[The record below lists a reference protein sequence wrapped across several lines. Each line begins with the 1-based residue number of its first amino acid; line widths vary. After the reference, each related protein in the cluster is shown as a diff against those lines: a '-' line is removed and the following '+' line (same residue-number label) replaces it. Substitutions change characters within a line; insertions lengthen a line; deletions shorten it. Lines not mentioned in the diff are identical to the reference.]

1 MATTIYTYLHNDD
14 LNGSRIVSM
23 DDCMC
28 KLYNIKR
35 NDSAFMHDFNSDLQK
50 PALYLGYEALI
61 YQNPLMHPPAHSSL
75 QTNQAMAPSTGP
87 NPYHPQIQLSKY
99 L

>member
-28 KLYNIKR
+28 KFYNIKR
-35 NDSAFMHDFNSDLQK
+35 NDSVFMHDFNGD
-50 PALYLGYEALI
+50 
-61 YQNPLMHPPAHSSL
+61 
-75 QTNQAMAPSTGP
+75 T
-87 NPYHPQIQLSKY
+87 
-99 L
+99 